1 MPAAPPRFPRLLAPL
16 LAAAVSVPLAIYI
29 GRAPLTQPLL
39 VAAAAVLFA
48 AAFAHAEAGLLILI
62 VSMLLSP
69 EMPLGA
75 AGAGGLEASRHVILR
90 TEDLVLL
97 LVGLGW
103 LARMAVHKDLGA
115 IRRSRLNTAIAL
127 YVACCLG
134 STLLGIEAGRVKP
147 LVGLCYVAKYVEYFF
162 IFFMT
167 LNHVRTPERLRR
179 LLVALLGTAAII
191 VAYAWWQVPQGIR
204 PSAPFEGAR
213 GEPNTLGGYL
223 VLVTAIASA
232 LALHAPD
239 RRFRRGA
246 ALLALLT
253 VPPLL
258 LTLSRSSWLGLLA
271 ALATLLAISPRRGR
285 LLACAAAGAA
295 VLLLAMPERIEERVR
310 YTFTPEG
317 TDAVQVGRV
326 HLDASSSARLHS
338 WEEALAGFERH
349 PVLGWG
355 ITGYGFLDAQYFRVL
370 VEIGAVGAL
379 AFGALLFGCGRLF
392 ARAYRTAADPLHRA
406 LGLGLLAGFA
416 GLLAHAVGTNTFL
429 LIRIMEPFWMF
440 TALAAASLE
449 MRAAGAAAPPA
460 PALDAFGA
468 AA

>member
-1 MPAAPPRFPRLLAPL
+1 MPFAPLRPLSRLLAPL
-16 LAAAVSVPLAIYI
+16 VTVALAVPLALYI
-29 GRAPLTQPLL
+29 GRAPLSQPLL
-39 VAAAAVLFA
+39 AAAAVLLFA
-48 AAFAHAEAGLLILI
+48 AAFAHAEAGLVIL
-62 VSMLLSP
+62 VASMLLSP
-69 EMPLGA
+69 EIPVGA
-75 AGAGGLEASRHVILR
+75 AGSGGLEASRSVVLR

-103 LARMAVHKDLGA
+103 LARMAIHKDLGA

-147 LVGLCYVAKYVEYFF
+147 VVGLCYVAKYVEYFF

-179 LLVALLGTAAII
+179 ILTALLATAAII
-191 VAYAWWQVPQGIR
+191 VAYAWWQVPRGIR
-204 PSAPFEGAR
+204 PSAPFEGAQ

-223 VLVTAIASA
+223 VLITAIASA
-232 LALHAPD
+232 LALHAPALPW
-239 RRFRRGA
+239 RRAAGVL
-246 ALLALLT
+246 ALLA
-253 VPPLL
+253 VPPLV
-258 LTLSRSSWLGLLA
+258 LTLSRSSWLGLCA
-271 ALATLLAISPRRGR
+271 AFLMLLALSPRRGR
-285 LLACAAAGAA
+285 LAAWGAAGAA
-295 VLLLAMPERIEERVR
+295 VLFLAMPARVEQRVR

-338 WEEALAGFERH
+338 WESALAGFERH
-349 PVLGWG
+349 PILGWG

-370 VEIGAVGAL
+370 VEIGAVGML
-379 AFGALLFGCGRLF
+379 CFLALLSGCIRMFVAL
-392 ARAYRTAADPLHRA
+392 RRDAADPLHRA

-416 GLLAHAVGTNTFL
+416 GLCAHAVGTNTFL

-440 TALAAASLE
+440 TALAAAALDME
-449 MRAAGAAAPPA
+449 RAAVEPA
-460 PALDAFGA
+460 GKPALRVA
-468 AA
+468 A

>member
-1 MPAAPPRFPRLLAPL
+1 MPPAPL
-16 LAAAVSVPLAIYI
+16 RPLSRLVAPLVTLALAVPLAVYI
-29 GRAPLTQPLL
+29 GRAPLSQPLL
-39 VAAAAVLFA
+39 AAAAVLLFG
-48 AAFAHAEAGLLILI
+48 AAFAHAEAGLVIL
-62 VSMLLSP
+62 VASMLLSP
-69 EMPLGA
+69 EIPLGA
-75 AGAGGLEASRHVILR
+75 AGAGGLEASRNVILR

-103 LARMAVHKDLGA
+103 LARMAIHKDLGA
-115 IRRSRLNTAIAL
+115 IRRSRLNVAIAL
-127 YVACCLG
+127 YVACCLL

-179 LLVALLGTAAII
+179 ILVALLATAAII
-191 VAYAWWQVPQGIR
+191 VVYAWWQVPRGIR
-204 PSAPFEGAR
+204 PSAPFEGGQ

-223 VLVTAIASA
+223 VLITAVASA
-232 LALHAPD
+232 LALQAPSLAW
-239 RRFRRGA
+239 RRAAGA
-246 ALLALLT
+246 LALLA
-253 VPPLL
+253 VPPLV

-271 ALATLLAISPRRGR
+271 ALVLLGVLSPRRGR
-285 LLACAAAGAA
+285 LAAWTAAGAA
-295 VLLLAMPERIEERVR
+295 VLFLAMPGRVEERVR

-317 TDAVQVGRV
+317 SDAVQVGRV

-338 WEEALAGFERH
+338 WESAFAGFERH

-370 VEIGAVGAL
+370 VEIGAVGML
-379 AFGALLFGCGRLF
+379 CFLALLFGCGRLF
-392 ARAYRTAADPLHRA
+392 TALRRDAADPLHRA

-416 GLLAHAVGTNTFL
+416 GLCAHAVGTNTFL

-440 TALAAASLE
+440 TALAAAALGME
-449 MRAAGAAAPPA
+449 RAASEPGASPALRAAA
-460 PALDAFGA
+460 
-468 AA
+468 